1 MRVKW
6 IADVIVAAGV
16 AAVVLP
22 LWVLPRRAAGWIGRR
37 YGDIGY
43 AAYGLGRRTGAINL
57 RRACG
62 PAMTRARARRM
73 TRLVFESMT
82 QAVAEGVWCLRPG
95 GAAAFV
101 RAGCVTEE
109 RPDLTRQALA
119 DSRQKIL
126 VTAHL
131 GSWDLA
137 IIWARMA
144 HGRGAVVQRA
154 LDNRVLQAALERAR
168 APLGDTIPKRGAAGE
183 SLRRLRQGQ
192 SVAMIVDENA
202 GPRGCFV
209 PFFGRQ
215 ASAHRTPALLAMQ
228 TGSPIVMAV
237 MVRRPGGRYLYRSA
251 WFEPADP
258 SAVWTVDSLTAALMA
273 QLERWVR
280 DDPDQWRWIHWR
292 WKARPD
298 GTEERYDRATVRS
311 CFSEHAS

>member
-1 MRVKW
+1 MRWVAESVVA
-6 IADVIVAAGV
+6 IAVAGL
-16 AAVVLP
+16 VLP
-22 LWVLPRRAAGWIGRR
+22 LWILPRRVAGWVGRR
-37 YGDIGY
+37 YGDI
-43 AAYGLGRRTGAINL
+43 ACAVYGLGRRTGAINL
-57 RRACG
+57 RRAFG
-62 PAMTRARARRM
+62 SALTPAQARRM
-73 TRLVFESMT
+73 TRRVCESVT

-109 RPDLTRQALA
+109 HPELARRALA
-119 DSRQKIL
+119 DPRPKLL

-154 LDNRVLQAALERAR
+154 FDNRVLQAALEWAR

-183 SLRRLRQGQ
+183 TLNRLRQGQ

-209 PFFGRQ
+209 PFFGRK
-215 ASAHRTPALLAMQ
+215 ASAHRTPALLAIH
-228 TGSPIVMAV
+228 TGCPIVMAV
-237 MVRRPGGRYLYRSA
+237 MVRRPGGRYLCRSA

-258 SAVWTVDSLTAALMA
+258 AANWTVDTLTAALA
-273 QLERWVR
+273 GQLEQWVR

-298 GTEERYDRATVRS
+298 GTEERYDRATLRS
-311 CFSEHAS
+311 CFSEHPS